1 VQSPRLT
8 ERERRRNRLFT
19 TSGVVIE
26 WYDFMVYG
34 LLATTLQQVFYPT
47 DNATVGLI
55 LTFATFAVG
64 YVARPIG
71 GLVIGR
77 LGDTKGRRFALV
89 LSTTLMLIPLFITT
103 ILPTYDQIGILA
115 PILLTLMRLMQGFSV
130 GGEYSG
136 ALTALSESAGNAG
149 RGRSVSLGLA
159 TAMGGNLLASLVV
172 WATTVIWGQDALVE
186 GTWRIPYAVGFVLA
200 VVAVLMLRKMRETE
214 SFESVAQSGDTGTP
228 VRILFRQFPGA
239 TFLMLALAA
248 WSGVTVYTLI
258 SWMPSYLET
267 VVGISDARAD
277 LVSALISVIYIVLII
292 PVAILG
298 DRRGRRPL
306 MIGAVAAYVIL
317 AIPSILLLNAG
328 AVAAVLLAIVILA
341 TLQTFVDST
350 TTTEMTQLVPTRIR
364 YTGIAI
370 TYSIGMIIGSFTP
383 AIEEALLGS
392 TGTVLVPAF
401 VLIVISLL
409 LIPVIAIYPRYVQ
422 QAQAEDVA
430 ATVD

>member
-1 VQSPRLT
+1 VQGPRLT
-8 ERERRRNRLFT
+8 ERERRRNRFFT

-47 DNATVGLI
+47 DNATVGLM
-55 LTFATFAVG
+55 LTFVTFAVG
-64 YVARPIG
+64 YLARPIG

-103 ILPTYDQIGILA
+103 ILPTYDQIGVLA

-136 ALTALSESAGNAG
+136 ALTALSESAGKAG

-172 WATTVIWGQDALVE
+172 WTTTVIWGQDALVE

-200 VVAVLMLRKMRETE
+200 VVAVLMLRRMRETE
-214 SFESVAQSGDTGTP
+214 SFESVSESGDTGTP

-292 PVAILG
+292 PVAVLG

-306 MIGAVAAYVIL
+306 MIGVVAAYVIL

-328 AVAAVLLAIVILA
+328 ALGAVLLAIVILA

-364 YTGIAI
+364 YTGIAL

-430 ATVD
+430 AAVE

>member
-1 VQSPRLT
+1 MTDPAAVSASAQ
-8 ERERRRNRLFT
+8 RRNRLFT

-34 LLATTLQQVFYPT
+34 LLATTIQQVFYPT
-47 DNATVGLI
+47 GNATVGLI

-77 LGDTKGRRFALV
+77 LGDTKGRKYALV
-89 LSTTLMLIPLFITT
+89 LSTTLMLIPLFVTT
-103 ILPTYDQIGILA
+103 ILPTYDQIGYLA

-136 ALTALSESAGNAG
+136 ALTALSESAGQEG

-172 WATTVIWGQDALVE
+172 FATTAIWGEEALAE
-186 GTWRIPYAVGFVLA
+186 GTWRIPYAIGFVLA
-200 VVAVLMLRKMRETE
+200 VVAVLMLRKMKETE
-214 SFESVAQSGDTGTP
+214 SFEEAEESGSTGSP
-228 VRILFRQFPGA
+228 VRQLFREYPAA
-239 TFLMLALAA
+239 TFLMLALAT

-267 VVGISDARAD
+267 VVGVSDSRAD
-277 LVSALISVIYIVLII
+277 LTSALISVIYIVLII
-292 PVAILG
+292 PVAVLG

-306 MIGAVAAYVIL
+306 MIGAVVGYVVL
-317 AIPSILLLNAG
+317 AIPSILLLNSGAIAG
-328 AVAAVLLAIVILA
+328 VLLSILILA

-350 TTTEMTQLVPTRIR
+350 TTTEMTQLVPTKVR
-364 YTGIAI
+364 YTGLAI

-383 AIEEALLGS
+383 ALEETLLGS
-392 TGTVLVPAF
+392 TGSLLVPA
-401 VLIVISLL
+401 IVVIGISLL
-409 LIPVIAIYPRYVQ
+409 LIPVIAVFPRYVRR
-422 QAQAEDVA
+422 AQTDVA
-430 ATVD
+430 SPVA